1 MSGAGGGRRSDD
13 GAPPPSPRH
22 PPSLLLEAYV
32 DTLET
37 ACAAVDC
44 GAGRLE
50 LCGPGEGGLTPSR
63 ALIGAVR
70 AALTAEGTRAIA
82 VPIHVMIR
90 PREGDFRYSDAE
102 FAEMRDGV
110 LMAREAGAEGV
121 VCGILR
127 ADGSLDV
134 ERMRTLVDLA
144 RPMRV
149 ACHRAFDR
157 TPDADAAL
165 DQLIALGV
173 DLVLTS
179 GHAATALE
187 GTGTLARHV
196 RRAAGRIVIL
206 AGGGVRAG
214 NVRRILDETGVQEV
228 HARASD
234 PQVFAALVRASTTP

>member
-1 MSGAGGGRRSDD
+1 MADKRFD
-13 GAPPPSPRH
+13 PPSESRRL
-22 PPSLLLEAYV
+22 PSVLVEAYV

-37 ACAAVDC
+37 SCAAVAC

-70 AALTAEGTRAIA
+70 AALTDEGRAPML

-90 PREGDFRYSDAE
+90 PREGDFHYSVAE
-102 FAEMRDGV
+102 YAEMRDGV
-110 LMAREAGAEGV
+110 LMAKEAGVEGV
-121 VCGILR
+121 VFGVLH
-127 ADGSLDV
+127 ADGTLDV
-134 ERMRTLVDLA
+134 ERMRELVALA

-149 ACHRAFDR
+149 GCHRAFDR

-165 DQLIALGV
+165 DTLIALGV
-173 DLVLTS
+173 DVVLTS
-179 GHAATALE
+179 GHAPTALE
-187 GTGTLARHV
+187 GIGMLSRHV

-206 AGGGVRAG
+206 PGG
-214 NVRRILDETGVQEV
+214 NVRAENAARIVNETGVHEV

-234 PQVFAALVRASTTP
+234 DQVFAALVRAVEPSAR

>member
-1 MSGAGGGRRSDD
+1 MVDSDSV
-13 GAPPPSPRH
+13 PPSAVHH
-22 PPSLLLEAYV
+22 PPSALIEAYV

-37 ACAAVDC
+37 SCAAVEC

-70 AALTAEGTRAIA
+70 AALTNEGRAPVA

-90 PREGDFRYSDAE
+90 PREGDFHYSDAE

-110 LMAREAGAEGV
+110 LMAKDAGAEGV
-121 VCGILR
+121 VFGMLH
-127 ADGSLDV
+127 ADGRLDA
-134 ERMRTLVDLA
+134 ERMRELIALA
-144 RPMRV
+144 HPMRV
-149 ACHRAFDR
+149 GCHRAFDR

-165 DQLIALGV
+165 DTLIALGV
-173 DLVLTS
+173 DVVLTS
-179 GHAATALE
+179 GHAPTALE

-206 AGGGVRAG
+206 PGG
-214 NVRRILDETGVQEV
+214 NVRAENVQRIINETGVHEV

-234 PQVFAALVRASTTP
+234 AQVFGDLVRASRSP

>member
-1 MSGAGGGRRSDD
+1 MADKRFD
-13 GAPPPSPRH
+13 PPSESRRL
-22 PPSLLLEAYV
+22 PSVLVEAYV

-37 ACAAVDC
+37 SCAAVEC

-50 LCGPGEGGLTPSR
+50 LCGPGEGGVTPSR
-63 ALIGAVR
+63 ALIGAVCS
-70 AALTAEGTRAIA
+70 ALTHEGRSAVA

-90 PREGDFRYSDAE
+90 PREGDFHYSAAE

-110 LMAREAGAEGV
+110 LMANDAGADGV
-121 VCGILR
+121 VLGMLH
-127 ADGSLDV
+127 ADGTLDV
-134 ERMRTLVDLA
+134 ERMRELVALA

-149 ACHRAFDR
+149 GCHRAFDR

-165 DQLIALGV
+165 DTLIALGV
-173 DLVLTS
+173 DVVLTS
-179 GHAATALE
+179 GHAPTALE

-206 AGGGVRAG
+206 PGGSVRAE
-214 NVRRILDETGVQEV
+214 NVERIVNETGVHEV

-234 PQVFAALVRASTTP
+234 AQVFAELVRASRSL